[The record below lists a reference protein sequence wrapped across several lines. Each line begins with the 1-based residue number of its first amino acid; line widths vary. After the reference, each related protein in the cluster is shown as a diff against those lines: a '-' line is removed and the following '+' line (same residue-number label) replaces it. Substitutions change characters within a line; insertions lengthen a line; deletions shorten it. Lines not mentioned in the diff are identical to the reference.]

1 MKKLLLSL
9 AVAVMGAFATSAATY
24 EIYAGGEE
32 TWTATDDGFTT
43 TVTVDGKS
51 FTLTTAKASSTST
64 LKDPG
69 TTNAIRVFKGSDLTI
84 SSTDF
89 EFNNVF
95 LTGEKSNYDQN
106 PTVTE
111 GWTLKTNTSDYTYL
125 LTNATAQK
133 TVTFNATGKQA
144 RIHKITVSDEEIV
157 EEPSTVTSVKSVKE
171 TIALDTD
178 SKVTVDYELTVGWVN
193 GSNIFACDKAG
204 DFIQLYGSNSVKVGD
219 VIPAGWEATYKFYN
233 DVTPELV
240 DFTLPAT
247 TEGTFTPKEVA
258 AADITVAMVNSVVMV
273 KNVVLA
279 EASPATKDN
288 FTGKVGDVELSLR
301 NNYTLASVPAGTY
314 DLTLVVTVFNGEP
327 SLYVA
332 SYNSDA
338 VVPTEPVTATTV
350 KSVKETIALASG
362 TAIKV
367 DYSLVVAFVNNS
379 NIFVCDAAGDFIQIY
394 FKNEYKVGD
403 IIPGG
408 WEATYTLY
416 NGVTPE
422 IEKVTTA
429 LPAATEGTFTPEVVE
444 ASAITTAMVNSVVMV
459 KNVVLAE
466 ASPAT
471 KDNFTGKVG
480 DVELN
485 LRNNYTL
492 ESVPAGTYD
501 ITLVVTV
508 YNSEPSLYVTNFTA
522 SAGLDS
528 VMVDADA
535 PVEYFNLQGIRV
547 ENPENGVF
555 IRRQGTTVTKVV
567 M

>member
-204 DFIQLYGSNSVKVGD
+204 DFIQLYGSNTVKVGD

-273 KNVVLA
+273 KNVVLT

-314 DLTLVVTVFNGEP
+314 DLTLVVTVYNGEP

-444 ASAITTAMVNSVVMV
+444 ASAITAAMVNSVVMV

>member
-32 TWTATDDGFTT
+32 TWTATEDGFTT

-171 TIALDTD
+171 TIAL
-178 SKVTVDYELTVGWVN
+178 
-193 GSNIFACDKAG
+193 
-204 DFIQLYGSNSVKVGD
+204 
-219 VIPAGWEATYKFYN
+219 
-233 DVTPELV
+233 
-240 DFTLPAT
+240 
-247 TEGTFTPKEVA
+247 
-258 AADITVAMVNSVVMV
+258 
-273 KNVVLA
+273 
-279 EASPATKDN
+279 
-288 FTGKVGDVELSLR
+288 
-301 NNYTLASVPAGTY
+301 
-314 DLTLVVTVFNGEP
+314 
-327 SLYVA
+327 
-332 SYNSDA
+332 
-338 VVPTEPVTATTV
+338 
-350 KSVKETIALASG
+350 ASG

-444 ASAITTAMVNSVVMV
+444 ASAITAAMVNSVVMV

-522 SAGLDS
+522 AAGLDS

>member
-125 LTNATAQK
+125 LTNATTQK

-144 RIHKITVSDEEIV
+144 RIHKITVSDDEIV
-157 EEPSTVTSVKSVKE
+157 EKPATSVKSVKE

-204 DFIQLYGSNSVKVGD
+204 DFIQLYGDNKVKVGD

-508 YNSEPSLYVTNFTA
+508 YNGEPSLYVTNFTA
-522 SAGLDS
+522 AAGLDS

>member
-178 SKVTVDYELTVGWVN
+178 SKVTVDYELTVGWVF

-204 DFIQLYGSNSVKVGD
+204 DFIQLYGDNKVKVGD

-367 DYSLVVAFVNNS
+367 DYSLVVAFVNNN

>member
-314 DLTLVVTVFNGEP
+314 DLTLVVTVYNGEP

-444 ASAITTAMVNSVVMV
+444 ASAITAAMVNSVVMV

-522 SAGLDS
+522 AAGLDS

>member
-32 TWTATDDGFTT
+32 TWTATADGFTT

-314 DLTLVVTVFNGEP
+314 DLTLVVTVYNGEP

>member
-1 MKKLLLSL
+1 M
-9 AVAVMGAFATSAATY
+9 
-24 EIYAGGEE
+24 
-32 TWTATDDGFTT
+32 
-43 TVTVDGKS
+43 
-51 FTLTTAKASSTST
+51 
-64 LKDPG
+64 
-69 TTNAIRVFKGSDLTI
+69 
-84 SSTDF
+84 
-89 EFNNVF
+89 
-95 LTGEKSNYDQN
+95 
-106 PTVTE
+106 
-111 GWTLKTNTSDYTYL
+111 
-125 LTNATAQK
+125 
-133 TVTFNATGKQA
+133 
-144 RIHKITVSDEEIV
+144 
-157 EEPSTVTSVKSVKE
+157 
-171 TIALDTD
+171 
-178 SKVTVDYELTVGWVN
+178 
-193 GSNIFACDKAG
+193 
-204 DFIQLYGSNSVKVGD
+204 
-219 VIPAGWEATYKFYN
+219 
-233 DVTPELV
+233 
-240 DFTLPAT
+240 
-247 TEGTFTPKEVA
+247 
-258 AADITVAMVNSVVMV
+258 
-273 KNVVLA
+273 
-279 EASPATKDN
+279 N
-288 FTGKVGDVELSLR
+288 FV
-301 NNYTLASVPAGTY
+301 
-314 DLTLVVTVFNGEP
+314 LTLVVTVYNGEP

-367 DYSLVVAFVNNS
+367 DYSLVVAFVNNN

-416 NGVTPE
+416 IGVTPE

>member
-1 MKKLLLSL
+1 
-9 AVAVMGAFATSAATY
+9 MGAFATSAATY